1 MPEKKLTEIEQQEIY
16 KLYKLGKNKAE
27 IARIIGID
35 RTTIIYYLKSES
47 YENHRKIHNYDIR
60 TKRIAR
66 IIKKPEIKIIEKD
79 GKKYRIE
86 KEIVNPKTGKILL
99 PATTTLIAKTYA
111 DYKKEENQR
120 AKKNHAVRSEE

>member
-99 PATTTLIAKTYA
+99 PATTELIAKTYA

-120 AKKNHAVRSEE
+120 AKKNHAVL